1 MKINY
6 QTYSMHVISLIARFY
21 TKSKFTKQ
29 LLSKKKKKKKQFLKK
44 KKKNNPVGH
53 NYASP
58 KKI

>member
-29 LLSKKKKKKKQFLKK
+29 LLSKKKKKK
-44 KKKNNPVGH
+44 NPVGH

-58 KKI
+58 KKNLIVN